1 MPVKK
6 KIAIWAPFR
15 GNVGTK
21 QAAINYAFICQKLG
35 LEVVFIEL
43 CDEWSG
49 LAEVADNFPIISLTN
64 SRWLKNFGKSNIFHR
79 RDFFLLS
86 WVKGGALRRALS
98 RIKPDIVISM
108 LCTVPLIRA
117 AQVLDI
123 KVIASVQGFP
133 RFLDETPSS
142 NLYYRLE
149 DKLRMQLWRKYY
161 DYPEALLTMTPNTA
175 ERLSDH
181 LELECIFC
189 PNPLFRRLSHR
200 SELTSVLSSPLDFVA
215 IGRFSQQKRLDL
227 VVRFFEQAQRSFP
240 DARLHFFGDVS
251 REDMR
256 RDLTKIDTKAASQ
269 VEFHGFQQGL
279 WNKIVNELNP
289 VHIVAS
295 AWEDPGHAILEG
307 LNFGVP
313 SVFVNPRANYI
324 SFYRQLPIS
333 ECDIMGHPQDTFV
346 KRAIEGAF
354 KSDLRHHL
362 RDDIVRQFSFIEVE
376 KNLAKVLGV

>member
-1 MPVKK
+1 MV
-6 KIAIWAPFR
+6 WVSR
-15 GNVGTK
+15 G
-21 QAAINYAFICQKLG
+21 
-35 LEVVFIEL
+35 
-43 CDEWSG
+43 
-49 LAEVADNFPIISLTN
+49 ADNFPIPLIQMVKKL
-64 SRWLKNFGKSNIFHR
+64 GKSNIFHKRLFPPQLGQR
-79 RDFFLLS
+79 RR
-86 WVKGGALRRALS
+86 VARALS

-123 KVIASVQGFP
+123 KSHPFRVFRG
-133 RFLDETPSS
+133 LDETLSS

-149 DKLRMQLWRKYY
+149 DKLLMQLWRKYY

-279 WNKIVNELNP
+279 WDKIVNELNP

-376 KNLAKVLGV
+376 KISRRF